1 MLNFAFSAS
10 IYSLFLM
17 SIVISN
23 QEIYEALPKGTTE
36 SEVKTY
42 LTDIAGS
49 YSFVPRDS
57 ESLSAKTYPWLES
70 EIGYYIGRV
79 ENARRNWWQPS
90 FGLVVVAKVGISSD
104 RKVTQVFVD
113 GRRVGLP

>member
-1 MLNFAFSAS
+1 
-10 IYSLFLM
+10 M

-23 QEIYEALPKGTTE
+23 QEIYDALPKGTAE
-36 SEVKTY
+36 SEVQSY

-57 ESLSAKTYPWLES
+57 ESLSAKTYPWIDS

-79 ENARRNWWQPS
+79 ENARRYWWQPS
-90 FGLVVVAKVGISSD
+90 FGLVVVANIGISSE
-104 RKVTQVFVD
+104 RRVTQVFVD
-113 GRRVGLP
+113 SRRVGFP